1 MSLSQVSSSA
11 SSSSQNSNS
20 PLKVQLVS
28 KSTSDQLLEKF
39 FDAAEFDFDYE
50 QSGLWSPPVRRSVF
64 MSSPGKIFTEQEM
77 LERLKTMMDARD
89 SGRRYRMFFRVHN
102 LLRSSFS
109 CFIDCYNFVISFLS
123 VCVCV

>member
-89 SGRRYRMFFRVHN
+89 SGRRYRMHHVA
-102 LLRSSFS
+102 LE
-109 CFIDCYNFVISFLS
+109 DMWKPATVTCYHHYHAVGTMLKVKKN
-123 VCVCV
+123 